1 MTREFTTLLSPG
13 PAFVEGRKLEEQ
25 AGFQDQ
31 VKWWKEQQAARR
43 MKLVGNPAS
52 DLDSVVIVGY
62 ADTFELAHGL
72 AISAPLVV
80 AGVLL
85 ARTFPGGVNRCA
97 PPRR

>member
-13 PAFVEGRKLEEQ
+13 PAFVAGRKLEEQ

-31 VKWWKEQQAARR
+31 VTWWKVQQAARR
-43 MKLVGNPAS
+43 MKLVGNPLS

-62 ADTFELAHGL
+62 ADSFEAAHALAT
-72 AISAPLVV
+72 SSPLV
-80 AGVLL
+80 ASGVLL

-97 PPRR
+97 PRT